1 MDLGLK
7 GKVAI
12 VTGGAV
18 GLGRAISLGFA
29 QEGASVAV
37 VDLQEEKAIATAED
51 AKKLGVDA
59 IAIKC
64 NVAKNEEV
72 KAMVD
77 KVLKHF
83 GKIDILVNDA
93 AIAGPQG
100 PWIDITDEGFD
111 STIAVNCKAA
121 LYCSNAVTA
130 HMVGR
135 GSGHIVNIGSCAGT
149 TGEGN
154 NGIYS
159 ASKAFIINFTHSL
172 AQELGKKGVIVNCV
186 SPAGMMTDM
195 TSAAW
200 AIRAKSFGITV
211 EQMTKQM
218 LEQIWTTRPIKVE
231 DTAGL
236 VLWAASERGEMAC
249 GSILNITA
257 GREVHA

>member
-1 MDLGLK
+1 MDLGLT

-18 GLGRAISLGFA
+18 GLGRAISTGFV
-29 QEGASVAV
+29 QEGAKVAV
-37 VDLQEEKAIATAED
+37 IDIQEEKAKATAED
-51 AKKLGVDA
+51 LKKMGGDA

-64 NVAKNEEV
+64 NVSKQEEV
-72 KAMVD
+72 KAMVEQ
-77 KVLKHF
+77 VVKHF
-83 GKIDILVNDA
+83 GKVDILVNNA
-93 AIAGPQG
+93 GIAGPQG
-100 PWIDITDEGFD
+100 PWIDIDEAGFD
-111 STIAVNCKAA
+111 STVAVNCKAA
-121 LYCSNAVTA
+121 LWCSNAVTP
-130 HMVGR
+130 HMVEQ
-135 GSGHIVNIGSCAGT
+135 GSGHIVSIGSSAGT

-195 TSAAW
+195 TDRAW
-200 AIRAKSFGITV
+200 AIRSKSFGISV
-211 EQMTKQM
+211 EEMQKQM
-218 LEQIWTTRPIKVE
+218 LESIWTQHPIKVE

-236 VLWAASERGEMAC
+236 VLFAASERGDMTC